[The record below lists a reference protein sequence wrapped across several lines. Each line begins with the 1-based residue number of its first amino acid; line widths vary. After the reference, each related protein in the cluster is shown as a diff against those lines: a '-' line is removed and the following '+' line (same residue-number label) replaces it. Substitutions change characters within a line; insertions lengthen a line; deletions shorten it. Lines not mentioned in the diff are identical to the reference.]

1 MDLSTIDLKSAAAEG
16 IVVKLQHPA
25 TGEYIR
31 DDSGELVTITV
42 LGKDSEQWQASAKR
56 INAKN
61 AARYKNKAVPS
72 SALESAL
79 YDILAECTVSW
90 SEKIE
95 YEGKKL
101 KCNAENAR
109 MLYESRNWIAEQ
121 LIEAAADRSSYFLK

>member
-1 MDLSTIDLKSAAAEG
+1 MDLSTIDLKTAAAEG

-31 DDSGELVTITV
+31 DDAGDHVSITV
-42 LGKDSEQWQASAKR
+42 LGKDSEQWQACAKR
-56 INAKN
+56 TNAKN
-61 AARYKNKAVPS
+61 AARYKNKTIPS
-72 SALESAL
+72 AALEAAL
-79 YDILAECTVSW
+79 YDILADCTVCW

>member
-31 DDSGELVTITV
+31 DDAGELVTITV

-56 INAKN
+56 INARN
-61 AARYKNKAVPS
+61 AARYKNKPVPA

-79 YDILAECTVSW
+79 YDILADCTVSW
-90 SEKIE
+90 SDKIE
-95 YEGKKL
+95 YDGKKL
-101 KCNAENAR
+101 KCNVENAR